1 MQLCYISYS
10 CITTLLAVMPLGT
23 LKLHYD
29 DTNAVL
35 HKVSDNFFAGGFV
48 LLYDYKILVSGFT
61 VKLVYLTV

>member
-1 MQLCYISYS
+1 
-10 CITTLLAVMPLGT
+10 MPLGT

>member
-1 MQLCYISYS
+1 VLHQLQLYYYTVSCYAI
-10 CITTLLAVMPLGT
+10 GT